1 MFTTL
6 EFFNDLRESIP
17 FLDKE
22 KIKDMPIELS
32 ESQVNTLRNLFVSW
46 SKRLPKEVVK
56 RLIMDVFK
64 QSNIEKG
71 KVYEALVYAWLEK
84 NNIEYSPQVHIEQ
97 NNCFKVSKQGY
108 DADGKIKENNLI
120 FDVKQFGI
128 TLPHIE
134 TLRRKLQAE
143 LPDKF
148 YLTISGGKNV
158 SARDIKEHFLEKVKD
173 IAKNIMDEKNKLHK
187 DYLYCDRKFDLEFRA
202 CNREDRFMFT
212 SISEFDFFEWAE
224 NNEFYFIYHA
234 SQFCTTS
241 PYILFCP
248 YDKRLTPMFSD
259 EDKSFPFWAFRTLC
273 RRVFMNL
280 IKMEQRMITEFDG
293 KAKNGISV
301 ATAAKKISAII
312 FLDVSE
318 DFDNQNCRIFVF
330 QNPNADYEIPRYQID
345 RLFRYAGATIEDF
358 RFDNY

>member
-1 MFTTL
+1 MRTTL
-6 EFFNDLRESIP
+6 EFFDSLKESIP
-17 FLDKE
+17 FLDRV
-22 KIKDMPIELS
+22 KIKDIPIELS
-32 ESQVNTLRNLFVSW
+32 ESQINTLRNLFVSW
-46 SKRLPKEVVK
+46 SERLPEKVVK
-56 RLIMDVFK
+56 RLIIDVLK

-71 KVYEALVYAWLEK
+71 KVYEALIYAWLERHG
-84 NNIEYSPQVHIEQ
+84 IRYSPQVHIEQ
-97 NNCFKVSKQGY
+97 NDCFKASKQGY
-108 DADGKIKENNLI
+108 DADGIIEENGLI
-120 FDVKQFGI
+120 FDVKKFGI

-158 SARDIKEHFLEKVKD
+158 SARDIQEHFLEKVKD
-173 IAKNIMDEKNKLHK
+173 IARNIMDEKNKLHK
-187 DYLYCDRKFDLEFRA
+187 DYLYYDKKFGLEFRA
-202 CNREDRFMFT
+202 YNREDRSVFT

-248 YDKRLTPMFSD
+248 YDKRLAPMFSN
-259 EDKSFPFWAFRTLC
+259 EDKNLPFWAFRTLC

-280 IKMEQRMITEFDG
+280 TKMDKRKITDFDG
-293 KAKNGISV
+293 NAQNGISV

-330 QNPNADYEIPRYQID
+330 QNPNADCKIPKYQINS
-345 RLFRYAGATIEDF
+345 LFRNAGATIEDF